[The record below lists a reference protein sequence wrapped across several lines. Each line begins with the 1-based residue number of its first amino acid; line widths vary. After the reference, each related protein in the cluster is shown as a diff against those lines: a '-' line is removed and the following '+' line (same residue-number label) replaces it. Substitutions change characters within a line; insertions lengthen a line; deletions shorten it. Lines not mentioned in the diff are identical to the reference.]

1 MLSSN
6 VLDRSSLDQGTL
18 DLTNMNQSLRQIEV
32 LLASLSQKASSND
45 IEGWTFLRLSE
56 MTPFSRGVAETI
68 GFYDGASSKG
78 PFKDPLKEPI
88 KDPLKE
94 GFRGLGKSR
103 V

>member
-1 MLSSN
+1 
-6 VLDRSSLDQGTL
+6 
-18 DLTNMNQSLRQIEV
+18 
-32 LLASLSQKASSND
+32 
-45 IEGWTFLRLSE
+45 

-68 GFYDGASSKG
+68 GFYDGASS
-78 PFKDPLKEPI
+78 EPI